1 MQKIEHQGIVEEVND
16 KGIKVKIISLSA
28 CASCHAKGACSVSDI
43 QEKEVNVAPSGNFK
57 PGDQVMVIGSSSQGL
72 QAAWWAY
79 ILPVV
84 LIITTLFITFSLTNN
99 ESLAAIV
106 SLLILVPYY
115 LIIRRADTA
124 MKKRFQ
130 FTIQSINEQPL

>member
-1 MQKIEHQGIVEEVND
+1 MQKIEHQGIVDEVSD

-43 QEKEVNVAPSGNFK
+43 QEKEVNVAPTGHFK

-84 LIITTLFITFSLTNN
+84 LIIVTLFTTFSLTNN
-99 ESLAAIV
+99 ESLAAVV

-115 LIIRRADTA
+115 LIIRRADQA
-124 MKKRFQ
+124 MRKRFQ
-130 FTIQSINEQPL
+130 FTIKSINE